1 MPNLRY
7 VLMVLYLL
15 TQLCVTYPN
24 TISVILVTVDDSFV
38 LFLNKKALCL
48 PSNWGWE
55 NKLISL
61 CTCPWGEQVVSPQDG
76 TKTLEVTVDGK
87 VP

>member
-1 MPNLRY
+1 ML
-7 VLMVLYLL
+7 
-15 TQLCVTYPN
+15 
-24 TISVILVTVDDSFV
+24 SFV